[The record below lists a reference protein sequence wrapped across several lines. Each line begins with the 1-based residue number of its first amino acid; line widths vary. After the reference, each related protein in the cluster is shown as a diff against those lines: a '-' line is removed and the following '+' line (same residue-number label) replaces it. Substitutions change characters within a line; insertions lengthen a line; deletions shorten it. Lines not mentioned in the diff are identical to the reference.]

1 MTRQRGYFDQRD
13 CDLAAFEALV
23 ARRVD
28 REDVPLAAEC
38 VSGVPI
44 YDMPA
49 RAEDLA
55 EAGPR
60 HSLMAEWAWVL
71 GAGPGVFALRGALT
85 DMAVIDAVTELY
97 LSIIDAEKTGGASG
111 ADHFAASGANDRIWN
126 SLQKLCL
133 ADPALF
139 ARYFGAPA
147 ITAAAEAWLG
157 PGFQMTAQVNL
168 VHPGG
173 AAQEAH
179 RDYHL
184 GFQTEAAATLYP
196 THVHTLSAALTLQ
209 GGIAHCDMGLD
220 SGPTKLLPWSQ
231 HFPAG
236 YLAYRD
242 PAFRAVFERD
252 FVQIPLAKGDA
263 LFFNPALFHAAG
275 ANQSADIHRMV
286 NLLQVSSPFG
296 RAMEAIDRTAMCRAL
311 YPPLR
316 ELVAGGQLGPDAVAS
331 AIACAAEGYAF
342 PSNLD
347 TDPPKGGLAPETQA
361 ALMARALAESLS
373 PEAFADM
380 LDAQAARRTP

>member
-1 MTRQRGYFDQRD
+1 MTRRLGYFDRTD
-13 CDLAAFEALV
+13 CDLSAFEALI
-23 ARRVD
+23 ARTVSPAQ
-28 REDVPLAAEC
+28 VPLAAEC
-38 VSGVPI
+38 VSGVPV
-44 YDMPA
+44 YDMSV
-49 RAEDLA
+49 RAGDLA
-55 EAGPR
+55 HPGPR
-60 HSLMAEWAWVL
+60 HVLMAEWAWVL
-71 GAGPGVFALRGALT
+71 GDGPGVFALRGALT
-85 DMAVIDAVTELY
+85 DMGVIDAVTEIY
-97 LSIIDAEKTGGASG
+97 LQIIEAEKAGGATG

-139 ARYFGAPA
+139 ARYFGARA
-147 ITAAAEAWLG
+147 ISAAAEAWLG
-157 PGFQMTAQVNL
+157 PGFQMSAQVNL

-184 GFQTEAAATLYP
+184 GFQTEDAAKQFP
-196 THVHTLSAALTLQ
+196 IHVHILSAALTLQ

-231 HFPAG
+231 KFPAG

-242 PAFRAVFERD
+242 PAFRAVFEKN

-275 ANQSADIHRMV
+275 ANRSADIHRMV

-311 YPPLR
+311 YPALR
-316 ELVAGGQLGPDAVAS
+316 TLVADGQLGPDAVAS
-331 AIACAAEGYAF
+331 AVACAAEGYAF

-347 TDPPKGGLAPETQA
+347 TDPPAGGLAPETQA
-361 ALMARALAESLS
+361 ALMTRALAEGLS
-373 PEAFADM
+373 PEVFTDLLA
-380 LDAQAARRTP
+380 AQAARRTP